1 MTGSMMAAF
10 PLGLALAA
18 LLAYFIIP
26 TYGWRTV
33 FIIGVVPAVLLF
45 FVRMVMPESVRYL
58 ISRGRLTEAEK
69 TVAEIEAKLRAERHC
84 RRRSWSL
91 PVLKSAASPCLSC
104 SRQSAVSVPSCYG

>member
-45 FVRMVMPESVRYL
+45 FVRIVMPESVRYL
-58 ISRGRLTEAEK
+58 ISRGRLAEAEK
-69 TVAEIEAKLRAERHC
+69 TVAEIEAKASGGAPLPAP
-84 RRRSWSL
+84 SW
-91 PVLKSAASPCLSC
+91 
-104 SRQSAVSVPSCYG
+104 